1 MDPIATVNSALSTVA
16 RVIDYFKT
24 NVAGHVTDNSLTQLT
39 KLTRAEPMTLISQ
52 NCANLEYLTPLLNT
66 LTSIYAGYF
75 LQAISMMT
83 TAVRNIEVVRVLD
96 ALNPN
101 RDSTGY
107 LLQGRHDAVKNK
119 VTDFLISESMKH
131 TFPTRHVM
139 AMEDANRHADTIK
152 VVYELENLA
161 VGKLINVDID
171 VPNTNPET
179 AARYPNCTVTIP
191 ITIRLA
197 PYVVN
202 QETLGFIFT
211 HRKDQQS
218 FVERY
223 HSWRAGRIS
232 LVKDMIFCQ
241 DLIDEYRRAA
251 LKDKSGALQ
260 EITRR
265 VNANR
270 GYGLLTKNP
279 SLAISTN
286 LYVIDSDDAEALE
299 AKLGYRFNSKDG
311 RDKIIQG
318 TYAMIIAVVDRE
330 REIINFY
337 FNGIA
342 QPTVISVRSLKSSS
356 NKKGPDINDIMKVL
370 LEGRA
375 PTF

>member
-1 MDPIATVNSALSTVA
+1 MDPIAAVNSALSTVA
-16 RVIDYFKT
+16 RVVDYFKS

-52 NCANLEYLTPLLNT
+52 DCANLEYLTPLLNT
-66 LTSIYAGYF
+66 MTSIYAGYF
-75 LQAISMMT
+75 LQAVSMMT

-101 RDSTGY
+101 RDGTGY
-107 LLQGRHDAVKNK
+107 LLQGRHDAIQNDTTK
-119 VTDFLISESMKH
+119 FLISESMK
-131 TFPTRHVM
+131 FSLPIKRVM
-139 AMEDANRHADTIK
+139 ACEEAARQQDTLK
-152 VVYELENLA
+152 VIYEHENLA
-161 VGKLINVDID
+161 VGKLINVDIA
-171 VPNTNPET
+171 VPNTAPDARTPE
-179 AARYPNCTVTIP
+179 CIVTMP

-197 PYVVN
+197 PYIVN
-202 QETLGFIFT
+202 NDSLNYIFM
-211 HRKDQQS
+211 HRKEQQS
-218 FVERY
+218 LVERY
-223 HSWRAGRIS
+223 HTWRSGRIS
-232 LVKDMIFCQ
+232 LVRDMIFCQ

-279 SLAISTN
+279 SMAISTN
-286 LYVIDSDDAEALE
+286 LYVISSDAAEGME
-299 AKLGYRFNSKDG
+299 AKLGYRFKDKAG
-311 RDKIIQG
+311 REKIFDG
-318 TYAMIIAVVDRE
+318 TYAMIIAVVDIE

-342 QPTVISVRSLKSSS
+342 QPSVISVRSLKSSS
-356 NKKGPDINDIMKVL
+356 GKKGPDIADVMRVL
-370 LEGRA
+370 MEGRA

>member
-1 MDPIATVNSALSTVA
+1 MDPIAMANSALSTVA
-16 RVIDYFKT
+16 RVVDYFKS

-52 NCANLEYLTPLLNT
+52 DCANLEYLTPLLNT
-66 LTSIYAGYF
+66 MTSIYAGYF
-75 LQAISMMT
+75 LQAVSMMT

-107 LLQGRHDAVKNK
+107 LLQGRHDAVRND
-119 VTDFLISESMKH
+119 VTNFLISESMKY
-131 TFPTRHVM
+131 TLPNRRIL
-139 AMEDANRHADTIK
+139 AMEDANRHADTLK

-179 AARYPNCTVTIP
+179 RERAPNCTVTIP

-197 PYVVN
+197 PYIVN
-202 QETLGFIFT
+202 QDTLGYIFT
-211 HRKDQQS
+211 HRKEQQS

-223 HSWRAGRIS
+223 HSWRSGRIS
-232 LVKDMIFCQ
+232 LIKDMMFCQ
-241 DLIDEYRRAA
+241 DLITEYRRAA

-279 SLAISTN
+279 SMAISTN
-286 LYVIDSDDAEALE
+286 LYVISSDAAEAVE
-299 AKLGYRFNSKDG
+299 AQLGYRFNSKDG
-311 RDKIIQG
+311 REKIFEG
-318 TYAMIIAVVDRE
+318 TYAMIIAVVDQE
-330 REIINFY
+330 REIVNFY

-342 QPTVISVRSLKSSS
+342 QPTTISVRSLKASG
-356 NKKGPDINDIMKVL
+356 NKKGPDIADIMKVL
-370 LEGRA
+370 MEGRA
-375 PTF
+375 PSF

>member
-1 MDPIATVNSALSTVA
+1 MDPIATINSALSTVA
-16 RVIDYFKT
+16 RVVDYFKT

-52 NCANLEYLTPLLNT
+52 DCANLEYLPSLLNT
-66 LTSIYAGYF
+66 MTSIYAGYF
-75 LQAISMMT
+75 LQAVSMMT

-101 RDSTGY
+101 RDGTGY
-107 LLQGRHDAVKNK
+107 LLQGRHDATQNS
-119 VTDFLISESMKH
+119 VTNFLISESMQ
-131 TFPTRHVM
+131 FSLPTKRVL
-139 AMEDANRHADTIK
+139 AMEEANRHQDTIK

-171 VPNTNPET
+171 VPNTQPD
-179 AARYPNCTVTIP
+179 ARNPNCTVSIP

-197 PYVVN
+197 PYIVN
-202 QETLGFIFT
+202 NDTLSHIFT
-211 HRKDQQS
+211 HRKEQQS

-232 LVKDMIFCQ
+232 LIKDMMFCQ

-286 LYVIDSDDAEALE
+286 LYVISSDAAEAME
-299 AKLGYRFNSKDG
+299 AKLGYRFKDKAG
-311 RDKIIQG
+311 RENIFQG
-318 TYAMIIAVVDRE
+318 TYAMIIAIVDME
-330 REIINFY
+330 REIISFY

-342 QPTVISVRSLKSSS
+342 QPSVISVRSLKASG
-356 NKKGPDINDIMKVL
+356 NKKGPDIGDIMRVL
-370 LEGRA
+370 MEGRA